1 MDDMGRNDGEEDEE
15 VPDKAVK
22 TKKRSVQKM
31 TTRDLVEATQ
41 TSSHQFPG
49 NSMAL
54 VIFPSILII
63 SDAVTHGNCP
73 FLLGSV

>member
-1 MDDMGRNDGEEDEE
+1 MDDMGKNDGEEDEE

-22 TKKRSVQKM
+22 MKKQSVQKM
-31 TTRDLVEATQ
+31 TTCDLVEAAW

-49 NSMAL
+49 NSTAL